1 VPSHLLVYIGVVV
14 AIALLPGPDTAVV
27 TKNAL
32 MHGREAALGS
42 AIGVNVGLSVWTLAT
57 ALGVAAILRSSA
69 TVYDILKLVGA
80 LYLIWIGAH
89 ALWDSRRA
97 RRDAGSGAGAA
108 HGRTIDGRGG
118 FVQGLISNLANP
130 KVGIFFTSLLPQF
143 VSPHSSA
150 LLQMLMLGGIFIAFN
165 VFWMCSYALA
175 AVRLAHVLSRPRV
188 KAAVDRVSGL
198 VLVGVGIRLAIER

>member
-1 VPSHLLVYIGVVV
+1 MPQNLLVYMGIVV

-32 MHGREAALGS
+32 VHGREAALGS

-69 TVYDILKLVGA
+69 TVYDALKLVGA
-80 LYLIWIGAH
+80 LYLIWIGART
-89 ALWDSRRA
+89 LWDSRH
-97 RRDAGSGAGAA
+97 RRGVAGAEGA
-108 HGRTIDGRGG
+108 SSRAIDGRGG
-118 FVQGLISNLANP
+118 FRQGMISNLANP

-143 VSPHSSA
+143 VSPHGPA
-150 LLQMLMLGGIFIAFN
+150 LLQMLILGGIFIAFN

-175 AVRLAHVLSRPRV
+175 AVRLSHILSRGRV
-188 KAAVDRVSGL
+188 KAAIDRVSGL

>member
-1 VPSHLLVYIGVVV
+1 MPNHLLVYIGVVV

-32 MHGREAALGS
+32 VHGREAALGS

-69 TVYDILKLVGA
+69 TVYDVLKLIGA
-80 LYLIWIGAH
+80 LYLVYIGART
-89 ALWDSRRA
+89 LWESRSSR
-97 RRDAGSGAGAA
+97 AGAA
-108 HGRTIDGRGG
+108 AETATARSLDGRGG
-118 FVQGLISNLANP
+118 FVQGVISNLANP

-143 VSPHSSA
+143 VSPHGSA
-150 LLQMLMLGGIFIAFN
+150 LLQMLMLGAIFIAFN

-175 AVRLAHVLSRPRV
+175 AVKLSHVLSRRRV
-188 KAAVDRVSGL
+188 KAVIDRVSGF